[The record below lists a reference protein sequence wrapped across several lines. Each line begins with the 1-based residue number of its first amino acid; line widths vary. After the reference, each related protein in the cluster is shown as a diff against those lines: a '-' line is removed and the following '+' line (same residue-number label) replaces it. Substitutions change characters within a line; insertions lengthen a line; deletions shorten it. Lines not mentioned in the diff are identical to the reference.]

1 MIVVFC
7 NANAQSKNASY
18 ERGYA
23 SNIEVG
29 ATVMT
34 DLGTMPTSS
43 IVSCHRGRHLEVLL
57 AYRCGYPEVC
67 ICNSKTLR

>member
-1 MIVVFC
+1 MKKNLTISMIALLMSVVFC

-23 SNIEVG
+23 PNIEVG
-29 ATVMT
+29 ATVVT

-43 IVSCHRGRHLEVLL
+43 TAS
-57 AYRCGYPEVC
+57 
-67 ICNSKTLR
+67 